1 MSEDSLPLDPMDRS
15 LTHSLGDPN
24 KWECAKE
31 CKCVLG
37 QFITPFYTLPYSF
50 SVSGPSKGAPFYSI
64 LRLSVHH
71 TLHLYCTPCGNRTF
85 SVL

>member
-37 QFITPFYTLPYSF
+37 QFITPSTLPYSL
-50 SVSGPSKGAPFYSI
+50 SVSVPSKGAPFYSI
-64 LRLSVHH
+64 LRLSALY
-71 TLHLYCTPCGNRTF
+71 TPHLYCTP
-85 SVL
+85 